1 MEELD
6 YFLLP
11 EGAWSKLSSWYG
23 LSQNSRPLARKVVEH
38 GMYMKHCK
46 VEVYL
51 LEFKLCVHPNF
62 NNTKPR
68 SFSRADTVA
77 GLEKALKE
85 EFQID
90 MDAKCRVW
98 HRFMTHTYELL
109 SNSEQTLQ
117 DAGLYNGQVNIQ
129 WNLAYSHCAR
139 QPPTSLITV
148 TVKCVHQLY
157 SSLLLIS
164 GPKLTTIV
172 KFV

>member
-11 EGAWSKLSSWYG
+11 EGAWSKLTSWYG

-51 LEFKLCVHPNF
+51 LEFKLCVHPNM
-62 NNTKPR
+62 NNVKNH
-68 SFSRADTVA
+68 SFSRADTVD

-85 EFQID
+85 EFSID
-90 MDAKCRVW
+90 LNAECRVW

-109 SNSEQTLQ
+109 SNGSQTLQ
-117 DAGLYNGQVNIQ
+117 DAGLYNGQVREMLHLTLCVL
-129 WNLAYSHCAR
+129 WGHCR
-139 QPPTSLITV
+139 R
-148 TVKCVHQLY
+148 QLY
-157 SSLLLIS
+157 
-164 GPKLTTIV
+164 V
-172 KFV
+172 

>member
-11 EGAWSKLSSWYG
+11 EGAWSKLTSWYG

-62 NNTKPR
+62 NNIKPR
-68 SFSRADTVA
+68 SFSRADTVD

-90 MDAKCRVW
+90 MNAKCRVW

-109 SNSEQTLQ
+109 STPSQTLQ
-117 DAGLYNGQVNIQ
+117 DAGLYNGQVNACNIQ
-129 WNLAYSHCAR
+129 WWNLCIVTALGSYLLIKITLSDKTPHILSTPFEAA
-139 QPPTSLITV
+139 TSL
-148 TVKCVHQLY
+148 L
-157 SSLLLIS
+157 
-164 GPKLTTIV
+164 P
-172 KFV
+172 